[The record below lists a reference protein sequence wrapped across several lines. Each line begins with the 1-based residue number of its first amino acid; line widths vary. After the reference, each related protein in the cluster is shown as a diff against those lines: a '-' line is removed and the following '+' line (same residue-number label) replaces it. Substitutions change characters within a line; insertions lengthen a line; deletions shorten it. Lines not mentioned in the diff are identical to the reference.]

1 MWNKSIKNS
10 QNVVDKNMRVVY
22 IVNDT
27 KRDKKGAIIWTVIQ
41 SLENL
46 LI

>member
-1 MWNKSIKNS
+1 MWNKSIKSS
-10 QNVVDKNMRVVY
+10 QNVVDKNTKALY

-27 KRDKKGAIIWTVIQ
+27 KRGKEGVILWTVIQ
-41 SLENL
+41 SLKNL